1 MGNKILIRTA
11 KATPD
16 DLEIS
21 KNIKQITLSTRI
33 IIFENSEKVM
43 KLLSHIYVKKEQHKQ
58 NNNYIS
64 LWYVRDAKN
73 NSKFILRVMSRFSKS
88 TDEIRI

>member
-21 KNIKQITLSTRI
+21 KNKQITLSTTI

-43 KLLSHIYVKKEQHKQ
+43 KLLSHTYVKKEQHKQ
-58 NNNYIS
+58 NNRYPTITYHSGMLVMQKITLS
-64 LWYVRDAKN
+64 L
-73 NSKFILRVMSRFSKS
+73 FC
-88 TDEIRI
+88 E

>member
-58 NNNYIS
+58 NNRYPTITYHSGMLEMQKITLS
-64 LWYVRDAKN
+64 L
-73 NSKFILRVMSRFSKS
+73 FC
-88 TDEIRI
+88 E